1 MKRVQIKCF
10 GNLKDK
16 KSYPI
21 KQEKTIQK
29 AASEVEGHLRFQE
42 AEMGKKNH
50 VKPAKQ
56 FEENTEAGWGAI
68 QLGWYAGYKQ
78 GSNEKETWEDRLGFV
93 VATYHEDSGME
104 FILNLIYNE
113 KLAPGEFNH
122 D

>member
-1 MKRVQIKCF
+1 MTIREHEKRKGPMKRVQIKCF

-56 FEENTEAGWGAI
+56 FEENTEAG
-68 QLGWYAGYKQ
+68 
-78 GSNEKETWEDRLGFV
+78 
-93 VATYHEDSGME
+93 
-104 FILNLIYNE
+104 
-113 KLAPGEFNH
+113 
-122 D
+122 